1 MPHQTY
7 MSYTIVLFFLKFLKC
22 FTSTFTILFQTVPY
36 RKSGGPLCAS
46 TTCQVFYIILRNP
59 PRDKL
64 QTKTDELTTLKKNL
78 CQQKMIGIW
87 AERPMWPSFTH
98 LKERRLLL
106 DTLPWEIPCNLPPC
120 LNITLPLFATK
131 PNRGIDGDIGF
142 LKENYESQLKIDIQF
157 FSYTF
162 SRILLWLRGFVDINS
177 KAMAHFVTIL

>member
-1 MPHQTY
+1 MFC
-7 MSYTIVLFFLKFLKC
+7 FFLNFLNVLHLLSLYFFKQ
-22 FTSTFTILFQTVPY
+22 FHTEKVGAHSVPV
-36 RKSGGPLCAS
+36 LQC
-46 TTCQVFYIILRNP
+46 TCQVFYIILRNA

-87 AERPMWPSFTH
+87 AERPLWPSFTH

>member
-1 MPHQTY
+1 M
-7 MSYTIVLFFLKFLKC
+7 
-22 FTSTFTILFQTVPY
+22 
-36 RKSGGPLCAS
+36 
-46 TTCQVFYIILRNP
+46 
-59 PRDKL
+59 
-64 QTKTDELTTLKKNL
+64 
-78 CQQKMIGIW
+78 
-87 AERPMWPSFTH
+87 
-98 LKERRLLL
+98 

-120 LNITLPLFATK
+120 LNITPPLFATK

>member
-1 MPHQTY
+1 M
-7 MSYTIVLFFLKFLKC
+7 
-22 FTSTFTILFQTVPY
+22 
-36 RKSGGPLCAS
+36 
-46 TTCQVFYIILRNP
+46 FYIYFHYTFPNSSIQKKWGPTLCQYYVSGILHHSKKCTQRQTP
-59 PRDKL
+59 DK
-64 QTKTDELTTLKKNL
+64 DWRINNIKKNL

-87 AERPMWPSFTH
+87 AERPLWPSFTH

-120 LNITLPLFATK
+120 LNITLPLYTTK

>member
-1 MPHQTY
+1 M
-7 MSYTIVLFFLKFLKC
+7 FFLKFLKC

-46 TTCQVFYIILRNP
+46 TTVYVSGILHHSKKCTQRQTP
-59 PRDKL
+59 DK
-64 QTKTDELTTLKKNL
+64 DWRINNIKKNL
-78 CQQKMIGIW
+78 SQQKMIGIW
-87 AERPMWPSFTH
+87 AERPLWPSFTH